1 MVAVVLLLAAFLV
14 PVNVQAA
21 QPVVWVFGTS
31 IPAGVGTTCQ
41 GCSWPSRYAQL
52 TGSRVRVFA
61 VGGAVFDPMLGQ
73 GASVISDQ
81 VRGVLTAFPNE
92 KPSRVFVDA
101 GTNDLVSHNDM
112 GPVFWQVIG
121 VDLLLQS
128 RGVHG
133 TYLTILPMGFGS
145 SHPDGWVP
153 VLTARAQRYNTW
165 LRAMGAAGA
174 FRVADMAGVLHEGPD
189 GVISAPWVEADGLH
203 PGDQASLLVAG
214 ALAGAE

>member
-1 MVAVVLLLAAFLV
+1 MLLLAVFLV
-14 PVNVQAA
+14 PTDAQAA

-52 TGSRVRVFA
+52 TGAKVRVFA
-61 VGGAVFDPMLGQ
+61 VGGAVFDPMPGQ

-81 VRGVLTAFPNE
+81 VRGALTAFPNE

-101 GTNDLVSHNDM
+101 GTNDLVSHGDM

-121 VDLLLQS
+121 VDLLLQT

-133 TYLTILPMGFGS
+133 TFLTILPMGYGAA
-145 SHPDGWVP
+145 HPDSWVGS
-153 VLTARAQRYNTW
+153 LTARAQSYNTW
-165 LRAMGAAGA
+165 LRGMGGDGA
-174 FRVADMAGVLHEGPD
+174 FNVADQDGVFHEGPD
-189 GVISAPWVEADGLH
+189 SVVTAPWLEADGLH
-203 PGDQASLLVAG
+203 PSNDGALLIAA
-214 ALAGAE
+214 ALAGSE